1 MAAFHRPPEWQQSA
15 DRHTQLIDPVL
26 TVRQLSRFELSLKS
40 TVRIDH
46 ALVFSTAKGGYE
58 AYLPPRRPTRS
69 EIAARHYTA
78 VYEVDMGVHPFSGT
92 LTLPSDNDAFE
103 FSAEVDMSW
112 QVVDP
117 ARFVGSG
124 HRDVPGLLIGELQ
137 RAARPVSRR
146 FPIAES
152 AAAEG
157 DLLQAINVLG
167 PLGAPAGLQTTWT
180 LRLRRDQENIDHQR
194 RLQAIDHSA
203 TEQVRVAERGSE
215 IDVEVDRRNRRQD
228 ALQIERAMSYG
239 TQQQHL
245 ALQQQRWDYEQAAL
259 QSTQQHHLSI
269 QRGHQELELQ
279 QIEAQKIAFYQY
291 HLQQGGVQAWAL
303 HLSQHPE
310 DSRLVMTSMRDD
322 QLRMIQAQ
330 MDLVKDLLH
339 GDNAEKFELEG
350 PKQLALRTVSDIL
363 TQRLPGVPQTPPP
376 PLLPG
381 GETAPGDPYGAGYG
395 QGVAGVP
402 GAPGV
407 TGSAEVAGQPG
418 FVPGVAGQA
427 GVTSGYPG
435 AVPGQAGPVS
445 GQAGVVSGPAGAGPG
460 QPDLGS
466 GQTGFVPGQPGSLP
480 GQAGPVLGHLGSLP
494 GHAGP
499 TPGQPGFVSGPPGS
513 IPGQPSSLPS
523 QAGPIPGQAGF
534 VPDQAGSVPGQPGSV
549 LGQPGSLPGQA
560 GPIPGQPGSVPGQP
574 GFVYGTPGRPP
585 SDATPAQAAQPPVPP
600 SAAPGQAPAASAWGA
615 QPPAGPYPGASQA
628 SAAQAPMPGAAGPY
642 GAIPSYRAPDSADV
656 PGAPM
661 PPAYTLPIP
670 PIGPTDSP
678 APYQHP
684 YTARQA
690 PGAHGTPAAPAWQPP
705 PGYGSTPTLPE
716 QQNAPA
722 DESVDGTGDGSE
734 EDRAGSGT

>member
-1 MAAFHRPPEWQQSA
+1 MPAFHRPPEWQQSA

-103 FSAEVDMSW
+103 FSAEVDVSW

-117 ARFVGSG
+117 ERFVGSG

-157 DLLQAINVLG
+157 ELLQAINVLG

-203 TEQVRVAERGSE
+203 TEQVRAAERGSE
-215 IDVEVDRRNRRQD
+215 VDVEVDRRNRQQD

-259 QSTQQHHLSI
+259 QSSQQHQLAI
-269 QRGHQELELQ
+269 QQGHQELELQ
-279 QIEAQKIAFYQY
+279 KIEAEKIAYYQW
-291 HLQQGGVQAWAL
+291 HLSQGGVQQWAL
-303 HLSQHPE
+303 HLAQHPE

-363 TQRLPGVPQTPPP
+363 TQRLPGVPQNPPS
-376 PLLPG
+376 LPG
-381 GETAPGDPYGAGYG
+381 GEAAPGDPYGDPYGGPYGAGYG
-395 QGVAGVP
+395 QGV
-402 GAPGV
+402 PGV
-407 TGSAEVAGQPG
+407 AGVAGQPG
-418 FVPGVAGQA
+418 VVPGPQGH
-427 GVTSGYPG
+427 
-435 AVPGQAGPVS
+435 
-445 GQAGVVSGPAGAGPG
+445 
-460 QPDLGS
+460 
-466 GQTGFVPGQPGSLP
+466 VPGQPGP
-480 GQAGPVLGHLGSLP
+480 
-494 GHAGP
+494 
-499 TPGQPGFVSGPPGS
+499 
-513 IPGQPSSLPS
+513 
-523 QAGPIPGQAGF
+523 
-534 VPDQAGSVPGQPGSV
+534 VPGQPGSV
-549 LGQPGSLPGQA
+549 
-560 GPIPGQPGSVPGQP
+560 
-574 GFVYGTPGRPP
+574 YGTPGGLP
-585 SDATPAQAAQPPVPP
+585 SDATPAQAQAAQPPVPP
-600 SAAPGQAPAASAWGA
+600 GVASGQAPAASAWGT
-615 QPPAGPYPGASQA
+615 QPPASPYPPAP
-628 SAAQAPMPGAAGPY
+628 QAPMPGAAGPY
-642 GAIPSYRAPDSADV
+642 GAAPSYGVPGAADV
-656 PGAPM
+656 PGAPPAAYT
-661 PPAYTLPIP
+661 PPATATRP
-670 PIGPTDSP
+670 PG
-678 APYQHP
+678 APYQQP
-684 YTARQA
+684 YAA
-690 PGAHGTPAAPAWQPP
+690 PQAPAWQPP

-722 DESVDGTGDGSE
+722 DEPADGPE
-734 EDRAGSGT
+734 EDKAGSGA

>member
-1 MAAFHRPPEWQQSA
+1 MPAFHRPPEWQQSA

-46 ALVFSTAKGGYE
+46 ALVFATAKGGYE

-103 FSAEVDMSW
+103 FSAEIDMSW
-112 QVVDP
+112 QVIDP

-146 FPIAES
+146 FPIADS

-157 DLLQAINVLG
+157 ELLQAINVLG
-167 PLGAPAGLQTTWT
+167 PLGAPAGLQATWT

-203 TEQVRVAERGSE
+203 TEQVRAAQRGSE
-215 IDVEVDRRNRRQD
+215 VDVEVDRRNRQQD
-228 ALQIERAMSYG
+228 ALQIERGMSYG
-239 TQQQHL
+239 AQQQHL

-259 QSTQQHHLSI
+259 QSSQQHQLSI
-269 QRGHQELELQ
+269 QQGHQELELQ

-303 HLSQHPE
+303 HLAQHPE

-363 TQRLPGVPQTPPP
+363 NQRLPGVPQTPPP
-376 PLLPG
+376 LPG
-381 GETAPGDPYGAGYG
+381 GDPALGDPYAAYG
-395 QGVAGVP
+395 Q

-407 TGSAEVAGQPG
+407 PAQPG
-418 FVPGVAGQA
+418 FVPG
-427 GVTSGYPG
+427 
-435 AVPGQAGPVS
+435 
-445 GQAGVVSGPAGAGPG
+445 
-460 QPDLGS
+460 QP
-466 GQTGFVPGQPGSLP
+466 LP
-480 GQAGPVLGHLGSLP
+480 GRLDPSHAHP
-494 GHAGP
+494 GHAPGGP
-499 TPGQPGFVSGPPGS
+499 APEP
-513 IPGQPSSLPS
+513 
-523 QAGPIPGQAGF
+523 A
-534 VPDQAGSVPGQPGSV
+534 DQ
-549 LGQPGSLPGQA
+549 
-560 GPIPGQPGSVPGQP
+560 
-574 GFVYGTPGRPP
+574 PP
-585 SDATPAQAAQPPVPP
+585 SDAPPAQATQPPVPP
-600 SAAPGQAPAASAWGA
+600 TAPPGQAPATPAWGT
-615 QPPAGPYPGASQA
+615 QPPTGPYQGAPQPSAPAPGT
-628 SAAQAPMPGAAGPY
+628 AAPY
-642 GAIPSYRAPDSADV
+642 GAAPAYGAPGSAGF
-656 PGAPM
+656 PGAPTL
-661 PPAYTLPIP
+661 PAYTP
-670 PIGPTDSP
+670 P
-678 APYQHP
+678 APPTPPPYQ
-684 YTARQA
+684 QA
-690 PGAHGTPAAPAWQPP
+690 YAAPQTPGAYGTPAAPAWQPP
-705 PGYGSTPTLPE
+705 PGYGTTPTLPD
-716 QQNAPA
+716 QQNAAVDEPA
-722 DESVDGTGDGSE
+722 EGPGDGTKQ
-734 EDRAGSGT
+734 DRAGSGT

>member
-1 MAAFHRPPEWQQSA
+1 MPAFHRPPEWQQSA

-103 FSAEVDMSW
+103 FSAEVDVSW

-117 ARFVGSG
+117 ERFVGSG

-157 DLLQAINVLG
+157 ELLQAINVLG

-203 TEQVRVAERGSE
+203 TEQVRAAERGSE
-215 IDVEVDRRNRRQD
+215 VDVEVDRRNRQQD

-259 QSTQQHHLSI
+259 QSSQQHQLAI
-269 QRGHQELELQ
+269 QQGHQELEMQ
-279 QIEAQKIAFYQY
+279 RIEAEKIAFYQW
-291 HLQQGGVQAWAL
+291 HLSQGGVQAWAL
-303 HLSQHPE
+303 HLAQHPE

-363 TQRLPGVPQTPPP
+363 TQRLPGVPQTPPS
-376 PLLPG
+376 LPG
-381 GETAPGDPYGAGYG
+381 GEGDPYGDPYGAGYG
-395 QGVAGVP
+395 QGVPGVP
-402 GAPGV
+402 
-407 TGSAEVAGQPG
+407 GQPG
-418 FVPGVAGQA
+418 FVPGAAGQA
-427 GVTSGYPG
+427 GLV
-435 AVPGQAGPVS
+435 A
-445 GQAGVVSGPAGAGPG
+445 G
-460 QPDLGS
+460 QPGS
-466 GQTGFVPGQPGSLP
+466 APGPHGPVPGQPGFFPGQSGPVPGQPASGPGQSSPVPGQPVSVPGAPGQPGFLP
-480 GQAGPVLGHLGSLP
+480 GQSGPGPGQQASVPGQSAVAPGQPGVPPGQSGPV
-494 GHAGP
+494 
-499 TPGQPGFVSGPPGS
+499 PGQPGFVSGPPGS
-513 IPGQPSSLPS
+513 VPGQPDLVS
-523 QAGPIPGQAGF
+523 GPPG
-534 VPDQAGSVPGQPGSV
+534 PVPGQPGSM
-549 LGQPGSLPGQA
+549 
-560 GPIPGQPGSVPGQP
+560 
-574 GFVYGTPGRPP
+574 YGTPGRPP
-585 SDATPAQAAQPPVPP
+585 SDATPAQAQAAQPPVPP
-600 SAAPGQAPAASAWGA
+600 GAAPAASAWGA
-615 QPPAGPYPGASQA
+615 QSPASPYPGAPQA
-628 SAAQAPMPGAAGPY
+628 PAGQAPMPGAGGPY
-642 GAIPSYRAPDSADV
+642 GAVPSYGGPGPADV
-656 PGAPM
+656 PGPPTAAPYV
-661 PPAYTLPIP
+661 PP
-670 PIGPTDSP
+670 G
-678 APYQHP
+678 APYQQP
-684 YTARQA
+684 YAA
-690 PGAHGTPAAPAWQPP
+690 PQAPAWQPP

-716 QQNAPA
+716 QQNASA
-722 DESVDGTGDGSE
+722 DEAGDGSE
-734 EDRAGSGT
+734 EDKAGGGA